1 MRAARLRFSINAY
14 SEANLAKLYFTGEQ
28 EIVGEDL
35 VLSATLGGRPIRVRA
50 STDLLL
56 IYDLDAVQLRAA
68 EKAKYEKFD
77 WEGDL
82 RVTPADFA

>member
-1 MRAARLRFSINAY
+1 MATNAY
-14 SEANLAKLYFTGEQ
+14 SEANLANFYFTGEQ

-35 VLSATLGGRPIRVRA
+35 VLSATLNGRAIMVRA

-56 IYDLDAVQLRAA
+56 IYDLDAVQARAA
-68 EKAKYEKFD
+68 DKAKYAKFD
-77 WEGDL
+77 LEGDL